1 LKLAATVTGAA
12 KGAFGE
18 AARYAVE
25 RQQFG
30 RPLAE
35 FGAIREKLADMTAAL
50 FAAES
55 LLYRVAGLLDERIA
69 TLDRAAPDYYRRYQ
83 RAIEDYAGEC
93 AIAKVFCTQVLAQV
107 ADEGLQIHGG
117 YGYIKDY
124 PIERYYRDERVNRIF
139 EGTNEINRLLIPTL
153 LFRRAESGA
162 LALWEA
168 VEAVGQVDPFEGLE
182 TTGDH
187 GALHEE
193 FALLGR
199 QKQLFL
205 LLAGRCRGRGE
216 QEILLTLGDMMIA
229 IFALESSLLRAA
241 KGMVA
246 ASERKGRLLQ
256 AVARVTSFDT
266 GNRFRSAAERC
277 AAYAVPGPEL
287 AALQQTIG
295 RLNRYPVN
303 HLLAA
308 KQELAAAGAES
319 GGYPF

>member
-1 LKLAATVTGAA
+1 
-12 KGAFGE
+12 
-18 AARYAVE
+18 
-25 RQQFG
+25 
-30 RPLAE
+30 
-35 FGAIREKLADMTAAL
+35 
-50 FAAES
+50 
-55 LLYRVAGLLDERIA
+55 
-69 TLDRAAPDYYRRYQ
+69 
-83 RAIEDYAGEC
+83 
-93 AIAKVFCTQVLAQV
+93 
-107 ADEGLQIHGG
+107 
-117 YGYIKDY
+117 
-124 PIERYYRDERVNRIF
+124 
-139 EGTNEINRLLIPTL
+139 
-153 LFRRAESGA
+153 
-162 LALWEA
+162 
-168 VEAVGQVDPFEGLE
+168 
-182 TTGDH
+182 
-187 GALHEE
+187 LHEE

-256 AVARVTSFDT
+256 AVARVTSFET
-266 GNRFRSAAERC
+266 SNRFRSAAERC